1 MDELVL
7 SQSEI
12 TDSFFHFRSH
22 ITGPLIPERDLEKI
36 KTFEYN
42 FRLNNY
48 SSDDNLETSVIVQFI
63 DDFPV
68 TVKSGGVIFRWK
80 QKI

>member
-12 TDSFFHFRSH
+12 TDSFFSFRSH
-22 ITGPLIPERDLEKI
+22 ITGPLIPERDLEEI
-36 KTFEYN
+36 QSLEYN

-48 SSDDNLETSVIVQFI
+48 SSDDDLETIIILKFI
-63 DDFPV
+63 DDFPIGM
-68 TVKSGGVIFRWK
+68 KSGGIIFKWK
-80 QKI
+80 LKI

>member
-1 MDELVL
+1 MEDLIL

-12 TDSFFHFRSH
+12 TDSFFQFRSH
-22 ITGPLIPERDLEKI
+22 ITGPMIPERDLEEI
-36 KTFEYN
+36 QSIEYN
-42 FRLNNY
+42 FLLKNY
-48 SSDDNLETSVIVQFI
+48 SSDDDVETSVIIQFI